1 MAALFLYLLGYFI
14 EMTARSSGEGVIAIK
29 IMYLGGC
36 FLSPF
41 FFFFSADYCEIQIPK
56 KIYKIP
62 MIIISSLNFIMV
74 ATFDYHGLIYYDYFF
89 NAVNPIDGMHVI
101 PGGPF
106 YYFSTI
112 YSFVCI
118 GLTCFLL
125 IRAMIRHGK
134 NRRLAFTLLLISSLA
149 PLLANII
156 YIAISF
162 IFPVGGIAGINLT
175 AFVMVISNAI
185 FYFII
190 LRKDLFDLA
199 PKAYAITLD
208 LIRDAFVVLDTKL
221 GYASSNKNA
230 QALFPELAELSKGIP
245 IFSVKNW
252 PEELSSPGGEGEKKE
267 RPFTLPHREGRTY
280 SGWVNPVIADEDKS
294 PLGWVVL
301 IQDITEIT
309 GYIKNIQAQRDEI
322 AAMRDNLKEG
332 IFLMDKDFRIEPSYS
347 KALEDVLSGSGFQ
360 GRSFIDLLSRS
371 FSPQNLETIKDY
383 FTMIFDRSV
392 DPDMLEEI
400 NPLQEF
406 TYTSITTGDIKT
418 LRGLFAPVD
427 RGEGQILVLGTFQ
440 DITAEVRL
448 KKQLAEEEGRR
459 QEEMR
464 NIFELLQVEQ
474 KSFNDFIEDAE
485 YEFDRVNS
493 GLNKKNMPP
502 QDLLVEIYQSIH
514 AIKSNSLVLGLH
526 TFGEKLHI
534 LETSIKELRQKETVS
549 PDDML
554 FIAAEVEK
562 RTRDKDKF
570 LELLRHIQNFNSL
583 SGETIKKDEQIFV
596 ETLSRACTR
605 TAEDLSKKARLTV
618 EHFDTEALLHG
629 QRRLMKEILTQ
640 FIRNAVTHGIETPA
654 GRRRLG
660 KEETGVI
667 SLSVKIEGDF
677 IHITLKDDGQ
687 GLDFDRIARKAEIQ
701 GLIKN
706 REDKNNRHFLSSV
719 IFMPGFS
726 TAEVENQY
734 AGRGIGLNLVKD
746 RLTEARGSISL
757 RSASG
762 KGLSADIRIPLK
774 PQKQPR

>member
-1 MAALFLYLLGYFI
+1 MVALFLYLLGYFI
-14 EMTARSSGEGVIAIK
+14 EMTVQESGGGIIAIK

-36 FLSPF
+36 FMSPF
-41 FFFFSADYCEIQIPK
+41 FFFFAADYCESQIPK
-56 KIYKIP
+56 KLYKIP
-62 MIIISSLNFIMV
+62 MLIISSLNFILV
-74 ATFDYHGLIYYDYFF
+74 ATFDYHDLIYSDYYF
-89 NAVNPIDGMHVI
+89 NTVNPIDGMHII
-101 PGGPF
+101 PGGPL

-125 IRAMIRHGK
+125 IRAMIRQGR

-149 PLLANII
+149 PLLANIL
-156 YIAISF
+156 YIVISF
-162 IFPVGGIAGINLT
+162 IFPIGGIAGINLT
-175 AFVMVISNAI
+175 AFVMVVSNAI
-185 FYFII
+185 FYFIV
-190 LRKDLFDLA
+190 LRNDLFDLA

-230 QALFPELAELSKGIP
+230 RGLFPELAELPKGSP
-245 IFSVKNW
+245 ISGVENW
-252 PEELSSPGGEGEKKE
+252 PEELSTAGRGGEKKE
-267 RPFTLPHREGRTY
+267 LEFTLPHRENRTY

-301 IQDITEIT
+301 IQDITET
-309 GYIKNIQAQRDEI
+309 VGYIKNIQAQRDEI

-332 IFLMDKDFRIEPSYS
+332 IFLMDRNFRIESSYS

-360 GRSFIDLLSRS
+360 GKSFIDLLSRS
-371 FSPQNLETIKDY
+371 FSPGDLETVKDY
-383 FTMIFDRSV
+383 FNMIFDRSV

-406 TYTSITTGDIKT
+406 SYTSVTTGDIKT

-427 RGEGQILVLGTFQ
+427 RGGGQLLILGTFQ
-440 DITAEVRL
+440 DITAEVGL

-485 YEFDRVNS
+485 YEFDRIND
-493 GLNKKNMPP
+493 GLKKKDLPP
-502 QDLLVEIYQSIH
+502 RDLLVEIYQSIH
-514 AIKSNSLVLGLH
+514 AIKSNSLILGLH
-526 TFGEKLHI
+526 TFGEKLHA
-534 LETSIKELRQKETVS
+534 LETEIKELRQKETVS
-549 PDDML
+549 FKDML
-554 FIAAEVEK
+554 HITVEIEK
-562 RTRDKDKF
+562 RMRDKDKF

-583 SGETIKKDEQIFV
+583 SGETIKKDEQIFI
-596 ETLSRACTR
+596 ETLSGACAR
-605 TAEDLSKKARLTV
+605 TAEDLNKKARFRV

-640 FIRNAVTHGIETPA
+640 LIRNAVSHGIETPED
-654 GRRRLG
+654 RKRLG

-667 SLSVKIEGDF
+667 SLSVKTEGDR
-677 IHITLKDDGQ
+677 IHILLKDDGQ
-687 GLDFDRIARKAEIQ
+687 GLNLDQIAQKAEAQ
-701 GLIKN
+701 GFIKN
-706 REDKNNRHFLSSV
+706 GEDKNNRRFLSTV

-726 TAEVENQY
+726 TAEVENQH
-734 AGRGIGLNLVKD
+734 AGRGIGLNLVRD
-746 RLTEARGSISL
+746 RLMEARGTISIQ
-757 RSASG
+757 SARG
-762 KGLSADIRIPLK
+762 KSMSFDIRIPLT
-774 PQKQPR
+774 PQKRP